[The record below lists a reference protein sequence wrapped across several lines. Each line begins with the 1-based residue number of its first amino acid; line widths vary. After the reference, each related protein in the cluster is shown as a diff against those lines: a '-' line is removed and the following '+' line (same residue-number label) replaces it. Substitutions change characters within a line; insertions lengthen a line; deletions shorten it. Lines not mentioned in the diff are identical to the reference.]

1 METGYSSIALFSHNH
16 KWTYRWL
23 SWHVHYS
30 SSSSLGLR
38 SIMDIDACTDRSSF
52 EGLFAAKEA
61 QVQRHNGGSTT
72 ITINLSS
79 QSSASSPSSL
89 HWRPSQHLDFR
100 KPVHIPLLTECKGSS
115 PCFKQCEFWSS
126 FCRSNFT
133 MVYLPKLLQNPQMYT
148 VAGSKA
154 CVWKLG

>member
-1 METGYSSIALFSHNH
+1 MPLPYRPISCSVEGRSLKVKPWKPGTVPLFSHAH

-30 SSSSLGLR
+30 FSSSLGLQ

-89 HWRPSQHLDFR
+89 HRRSSQHLDFR
-100 KPVHIPLLTECKGSS
+100 KPVHLPSLTKCKGSS
-115 PCFKQCEFWSS
+115 PCFQPCEFWSS
-126 FCRSNFT
+126 F
-133 MVYLPKLLQNPQMYT
+133 
-148 VAGSKA
+148 GSW
-154 CVWKLG
+154 VISQ

>member
-1 METGYSSIALFSHNH
+1 MPLPYRPLSCSVEGRSLKVKPWKLGTVPLFSHDH

-89 HWRPSQHLDFR
+89 TAFLASWF
-100 KPVHIPLLTECKGSS
+100 
-115 PCFKQCEFWSS
+115 
-126 FCRSNFT
+126 
-133 MVYLPKLLQNPQMYT
+133 
-148 VAGSKA
+148 SKA
-154 CVWKLG
+154 CPLIIVDRMQRLVTLLQAFRILEQLLQE